1 MSIGGSVSH
10 LFYIYISLTLIYNIV
25 YYSEAEDYGG
35 PRKEFFHLFLTEAR
49 DMLTENDCELVN
61 IDAHVDSQLY
71 YVYGLITGKENFE

>member
-1 MSIGGSVSH
+1 MDWFLTYFTSIFLLHS
-10 LFYIYISLTLIYNIV
+10 FIIIV

-71 YVYGLITGKENFE
+71 YVYGLITGKENFN